1 MKNLLTLLSFILFI
15 NLQGLAQTDGLNY
28 QAVIID
34 PNPEEIPGID
44 VVGNILP
51 NKEINIRFTIYGATG
66 NTEYQE
72 IHSTT
77 TDEYGMINLVIGKGN
92 SVTGRF
98 TEIYWDGST
107 KNLKVEIN
115 LDGTYSDL
123 SDQELLFIP
132 YAYHR
137 DIIASGDL
145 KVDGNS
151 ILKGRVDIDQDL
163 SVGGN
168 TKISGEL
175 TVEDNTLLNSD
186 LTVANSSK
194 SNLTGDLSVDGN
206 TLLNANLTV
215 ANSSKTNLTGGLSV
229 DGKTI
234 LNNSLD
240 VTDSS
245 STNLS
250 GSLDVTG
257 NASFKANLDLDG
269 DLKLKNS
276 FSIESS
282 NDKFLAII
290 NNKDE
295 GEGDGLLI
303 KLGRTHSAW
312 NGSSFVSA
320 PMPTTEPY
328 KELLQLL
335 RDLIDGKKKPEELTP
350 LDIVKAAPNSMIAA
364 AAQDITNRITS
375 EINKVMPKVNIP
387 KIEVPK
393 IESPE
398 VNLPSLRVK
407 VDGIGTFTVTNG
419 QRLIGRQ
426 TIYPGETLYE
436 GGDVPPDIPEIN
448 IPGLPDIPDIRII
461 IENVNNSLNNSNEYV
476 RFEDK
481 EGRRMGT
488 IQAENLSEWRDR
500 TFLNDVYLLDL
511 ISSFV
516 GVDPLQAIIGANAAA
531 SNFLYEYNIL
541 GVSYASG
548 HGDYAEWLERED
560 HSEYL
565 TAGDIVAV
573 KGAKITKELK
583 GLEQIMVVS
592 HKPIVLGNIPEEG
605 KSHLGNNVA
614 FMGQVPVK
622 VIGPVSSGDYIVAHK
637 EISGY
642 GKAINPKEMIAENYR
657 FAVGRSWDSNPND
670 GPKLVNTV
678 IGVHNGDWVNILKKL
693 ESKQKK
699 FEDKLNEFENIV
711 NDLIE
716 KNLLKY

>member
-1 MKNLLTLLSFILFI
+1 MKNLINLLYFILFI
-15 NLQGLAQTDGLNY
+15 NLQAFAQTDGLNY

-44 VVGNILP
+44 VSGNILP
-51 NKEINIRFTIYGATG
+51 NKEIKVRFTIFGTSG
-66 NTEYQE
+66 NTEYRE
-72 IHSTT
+72 IHTTT

-98 TEIYWDGST
+98 TEINWDGST
-107 KNLKVEIN
+107 KNLKVEID

-137 DIIASGDL
+137 DIIASGNL
-145 KVDGNS
+145 SVDGNS
-151 ILKGRVDIDQDL
+151 LLKGKLDINKDIN
-163 SVGGN
+163 VGGDA
-168 TKISGEL
+168 KIDGEL
-175 TVEDNTLLNSD
+175 IVND
-186 LTVANSSK
+186 
-194 SNLTGDLSVDGN
+194 N

-215 ANSSKTNLTGGLSV
+215 ANSSKSELSGDLTV
-229 DGKTI
+229 NGKTK
-234 LNNSLD
+234 LNNTLD

-250 GSLDVTG
+250 GSLDVSG
-257 NASFKANLDLDG
+257 NANFKGNIDVAG
-269 DLKLKNS
+269 DLNLKSNLL
-276 FSIESS
+276 IESS
-282 NDKFLAII
+282 KDKFVATF
-290 NNKDE
+290 NNKND

-303 KLGRTHSAW
+303 RLGKTHSAW
-312 NGSSFVSA
+312 NGSDFVSA
-320 PMPTTEPY
+320 PMPTTAPY
-328 KELLQLL
+328 QELLQLM

-350 LDIVKAAPNSMIAA
+350 LDIVKAAPSSMIAA
-364 AAQDITNRITS
+364 AAQDITNRISS
-375 EINKVMPKVNIP
+375 EINKILPKVNIP
-387 KIEVPK
+387 KMEVPK

-407 VDGIGTFTVTNG
+407 VGDLGTFTVTNG

-426 TIYPGETLYE
+426 TIYEGETLFE
-436 GGDVPPDIPEIN
+436 GGDVPPDIPQIN
-448 IPGLPDIPDIRII
+448 IPGLPDVPDIRII
-461 IENVNNSLNNSNEYV
+461 VENVNNSLSNSNEYV

-500 TFLNDVYLLDL
+500 TFLNDVYMLDL
-511 ISSFV
+511 IASFV

-548 HGDYAEWLERED
+548 NGDYAEWLERED
-560 HSEYL
+560 HREYL

-573 KGAKITKELK
+573 KGAKITKDLK
-583 GLEQIMVVS
+583 DLEQVMVVS

-622 VIGPVSSGDYIVAHK
+622 VIGPVSSGDYIVAHGD
-637 EISGY
+637 ISGY
-642 GKAINPKEMIAENYR
+642 GKAINPKEMVAENFR
-657 FAVGRSWDSNPND
+657 FAVGRSWDTNLND
-670 GPKLVNTV
+670 GPKLINTV
-678 IGVHNGDWVNILKKL
+678 IGVHNGDWVNIFKRF
-693 ESKQKK
+693 ESNQKK
-699 FEDKLNEFENIV
+699 FEDKLNEFEKTV
-711 NDLIE
+711 NELVE
-716 KNLLKY
+716 NNLLKKYR

>member
-1 MKNLLTLLSFILFI
+1 MKNLITLLSFILLI
-15 NLQGLAQTDGLNY
+15 NLQVFAQTDGLNY

-34 PNPEEIPGID
+34 PDPEEIPGID
-44 VVGNILP
+44 VTGNVLP
-51 NKEINIRFTIYGATG
+51 NKEINVRFTIYGNSG

-72 IHSTT
+72 IHTT
-77 TDEYGMINLVIGKGN
+77 KTDEYGMINLVIGKGN
-92 SVTGRF
+92 SVAGKF

-137 DIIASGDL
+137 DIIASGNL
-145 KVDGNS
+145 TVDGNS
-151 ILKGRVDIDQDL
+151 LLKGKLDINQDL
-163 SVGGN
+163 NVGGN

-175 TVEDNTLLNSD
+175 TVDDNTLLNSK
-186 LTVANSSK
+186 LTVAGSTTLNK
-194 SNLTGDLSVDGN
+194 SLSV
-206 TLLNANLTV
+206 L
-215 ANSSKTNLTGGLSV
+215 
-229 DGKTI
+229 
-234 LNNSLD
+234 
-240 VTDSS
+240 DSS
-245 STNLS
+245 STTLT
-250 GSLDVTG
+250 GSLDVSG
-257 NASFKANLDLDG
+257 DASFKGDLNLDG
-269 DLKLKNS
+269 DLKLKNTL
-276 FSIESS
+276 SIEGS
-282 NDKFLAII
+282 NDKFLTTI
-290 NNKDE
+290 NNKDG
-295 GEGDGLLI
+295 GEGDGILI

-312 NGSSFVSA
+312 NGSGFVSA

-335 RDLIDGKKKPEELTP
+335 RDLIDGKKKPTEITP
-350 LDIVKAAPNSMIAA
+350 LDIVKASPDALIVA

-393 IESPE
+393 IQSPE
-398 VNLPSLRVK
+398 VNLPGLRVR
-407 VDGIGTFTVTNG
+407 VGDLGTFTVTNG
-419 QRLIGRQ
+419 FRLIGRQ
-426 TIYPGETLYE
+426 TIYPGETLFE
-436 GGDVPPDIPEIN
+436 GGDVTPDIPQIN
-448 IPGLPDIPDIRII
+448 IPGLPDVPDIRII
-461 IENVNNSLNNSNEYV
+461 VENVNNSLNNSNEYV

-500 TFLNDVYLLDL
+500 TFLNDVYMLDL
-511 ISSFV
+511 IASFV

-548 HGDYAEWLERED
+548 NGDYAEWLERED
-560 HSEYL
+560 HLEYL

-573 KGAKITKELK
+573 KGAKITKDLK
-583 GLEQIMVVS
+583 DLEQVMVVS

-622 VIGPVSSGDYIVAHK
+622 VIGPVSSGDYIVAHG
-637 EISGY
+637 EIPGY
-642 GKAINPKEMIAENYR
+642 GKAINPKEMVAENFR
-657 FAVGRSWDSNPND
+657 FAVGRSWDTNLND
-670 GPKLVNTV
+670 GPKLINTV
-678 IGVHNGDWVNILKKL
+678 IGVHNGDWVNVFKRF
-693 ESKQKK
+693 ESNQRK
-699 FEDKLNEFENIV
+699 FEDKLNEFEKTV
-711 NDLIE
+711 NELVE
-716 KNLLKY
+716 KNLLKVNP

>member
-1 MKNLLTLLSFILFI
+1 MRNLLTLILLGFSI
-15 NLQGLAQTDGLNY
+15 NFFGLAQTDGINY

-34 PNPEEIPGID
+34 PYPEEIPGID
-44 VVGNILP
+44 VTGNILP
-51 NKEINIRFTIYGATG
+51 NTEINVRFSILSSSG
-66 NTEYQE
+66 NTDYQE
-72 IHSTT
+72 IHTT
-77 TDEYGMINLVIGKGN
+77 KTDEYGMINLVIGKGN
-92 SVTGRF
+92 SVTGTF
-98 TEIYWDGST
+98 TEINWDGST
-107 KNLKVEIN
+107 KNLKVEID
-115 LDGTYSDL
+115 LDGTYSNL

-137 DIIASGDL
+137 DIIASGNL
-145 KVDGNS
+145 TVDGNS
-151 ILKGRVDIDQDL
+151 LLKGKLDINKDIN
-163 SVGGN
+163 VGGDA
-168 TKISGEL
+168 KIDGEL
-175 TVEDNTLLNSD
+175 I
-186 LTVANSSK
+186 
-194 SNLTGDLSVDGN
+194 VDDN

-215 ANSSKTNLTGGLSV
+215 ANSSKSELSGDLTV
-229 DGKTI
+229 NGKTT
-234 LNNSLD
+234 LNNTLD

-250 GSLDVTG
+250 GSLDVSG
-257 NASFKANLDLDG
+257 NANFKGNIDVVG
-269 DLKLKNS
+269 DLNLKSNLL
-276 FSIESS
+276 IESS
-282 NDKFLAII
+282 KDKFVATF
-290 NNKDE
+290 NNKND

-303 KLGRTHSAW
+303 RLGKTHSAW
-312 NGSSFVSA
+312 NGSNFVSA

-328 KELLQLL
+328 QELLQLL

-350 LDIVKAAPNSMIAA
+350 LDIVKAAPSSMIAA
-364 AAQDITNRITS
+364 AAQDITNRISS
-375 EINKVMPKVNIP
+375 EINKILPKVNIP
-387 KIEVPK
+387 KMEVPK

-407 VDGIGTFTVTNG
+407 VGDLGTFTVTNG

-426 TIYPGETLYE
+426 TIYEGETLFE
-436 GGDVPPDIPEIN
+436 GGDVPPDIPQIN
-448 IPGLPDIPDIRII
+448 IPGLPDVPDIRII
-461 IENVNNSLNNSNEYV
+461 VENVNNSLSNSNEYV

-500 TFLNDVYLLDL
+500 TFLNDVYMLDL
-511 ISSFV
+511 IASFV

-548 HGDYAEWLERED
+548 NGDYAEWLERED
-560 HSEYL
+560 HREYL

-573 KGAKITKELK
+573 KGAKITKDLK
-583 GLEQIMVVS
+583 DLEQVMVVS

-622 VIGPVSSGDYIVAHK
+622 VIGPVSSGDYIVAHG

-642 GKAINPKEMIAENYR
+642 GKAINPKEMVAENFR
-657 FAVGRSWDSNPND
+657 FAVGRSWDTNLND
-670 GPKLVNTV
+670 GPKLINTV
-678 IGVHNGDWVNILKKL
+678 IGVHNGDWINVFKRFEFN
-693 ESKQKK
+693 QKK
-699 FEDKLNEFENIV
+699 FEDKLKEFESTV
-711 NDLIE
+711 NELIE